1 MQDTTHLEVPVSN
14 TQYNV
19 IRNLRSTR
27 DGLIQKMDEDGFL
40 CEEDTI
46 TLYNTQGELN
56 KFALVV

>member
-1 MQDTTHLEVPVSN
+1 MSN

-19 IRNLRSTR
+19 LRSLRSTR
-27 DGLIQKMDEDGFL
+27 DGLIQKMEEDGFL
-40 CEEDTI
+40 NEEDTI